1 MTKYKLGEIILKIMD
16 FRGKTPKK
24 LGMNWTENNRDILA
38 ISAKN
43 VKNGKLINLDKAHY
57 GNEELYKKWM
67 KEGDIKKG
75 DLLLTSEAPLG
86 ESFLVS
92 KPFKAI
98 ISQRIFLL
106 RPNPEII
113 DSWYFYLLS
122 TTSIFKKK
130 LQERATGTTVLGIK
144 QKELL
149 KIEVDIPNLKKQ
161 REIVKKIRPIILKS
175 ELNEK
180 INTNLLRQIKL
191 ISNSYFSYFEVFDG
205 KIPTN
210 WKYFKLTDIANLG
223 TGYSYSSKDLQKN
236 NNMAMATIKN
246 FNRNFGFD
254 SRGYKEIIPI
264 KPIKKEKYANLFDIL
279 VAHTDL
285 TQNADIIGNAEPV
298 LNTGNYEQIIYSMDL
313 VKVTPKDNKISPF
326 LLSLILQGD
335 MFKSHCMKYINGTT
349 VLHLS
354 KQALKDFELPLPKNI
369 SDLNELDE
377 FATKAYKTLSNNIIE
392 NTVLEKIKSTLLNT
406 LF

>member
-1 MTKYKLGEIILKIMD
+1 MTKYKLGEII
-16 FRGKTPKK
+16 
-24 LGMNWTENNRDILA
+24 
-38 ISAKN
+38 
-43 VKNGKLINLDKAHY
+43 
-57 GNEELYKKWM
+57 ELNPR
-67 KEGDIKKG
+67 ESIKKG
-75 DLLLTSEAPLG
+75 NIARKIAMDDLG
-86 ESFLVS
+86 EFKRDIESYSYSEYKGGTKFRNYDTLMARITPCLENGKTSFVNILEENEVAFGSTEYFVFRAKQDIINPYYLYYLVTTD
-92 KPFKAI
+92 KFREVAI
-98 ISQRIFLL
+98 KSMSGTSGRQR
-106 RPNPEII
+106 
-113 DSWYFYLLS
+113 
-122 TTSIFKKK
+122 
-130 LQERATGTTVLGIK
+130 V
-144 QKELL
+144 QKDQILDFS
-149 KIEVDIPNLKKQ
+149 VDLPSLEDQ
-161 REIVKKIRPIILKS
+161 
-175 ELNEK
+175 EK
-180 INTNLLRQIKL
+180 IMKPLKLIDDKISLNTKLNTNLLRQIKL

>member
-1 MTKYKLGEIILKIMD
+1 
-16 FRGKTPKK
+16 
-24 LGMNWTENNRDILA
+24 NN
-38 ISAKN
+38 
-43 VKNGKLINLDKAHY
+43 
-57 GNEELYKKWM
+57 
-67 KEGDIKKG
+67 
-75 DLLLTSEAPLG
+75 
-86 ESFLVS
+86 
-92 KPFKAI
+92 
-98 ISQRIFLL
+98 
-106 RPNPEII
+106 
-113 DSWYFYLLS
+113 
-122 TTSIFKKK
+122 
-130 LQERATGTTVLGIK
+130 
-144 QKELL
+144 
-149 KIEVDIPNLKKQ
+149 
-161 REIVKKIRPIILKS
+161 
-175 ELNEK
+175 K

-210 WKYFKLTDIANLG
+210 WKYLKLTDIANLG

>member
-1 MTKYKLGEIILKIMD
+1 MI
-16 FRGKTPKK
+16 
-24 LGMNWTENNRDILA
+24 
-38 ISAKN
+38 
-43 VKNGKLINLDKAHY
+43 
-57 GNEELYKKWM
+57 
-67 KEGDIKKG
+67 
-75 DLLLTSEAPLG
+75 
-86 ESFLVS
+86 
-92 KPFKAI
+92 
-98 ISQRIFLL
+98 
-106 RPNPEII
+106 
-113 DSWYFYLLS
+113 
-122 TTSIFKKK
+122 
-130 LQERATGTTVLGIK
+130 VL
-144 QKELL
+144 
-149 KIEVDIPNLKKQ
+149 
-161 REIVKKIRPIILKS
+161 
-175 ELNEK
+175 
-180 INTNLLRQIKL
+180 NTNLLRQIKL
-191 ISNSYFSYFEVFDG
+191 ISNSYFSYFDVFDG
-205 KIPTN
+205 QIPTN
-210 WKYFKLTDIANLG
+210 WKYLKLTDIANLG

-254 SRGYKEIIPI
+254 SRGYKEIIPS

-298 LNTGNYEQIIYSMDL
+298 LNTGNYKQIIYSMDL

-335 MFKSHCMKYINGTT
+335 MFKSHCMKYVNGTT

-369 SDLNELDE
+369 SALNELDE
-377 FATKAYKTLSNNIIE
+377 FATKTYKTLSNNIIE

>member
-86 ESFLVS
+86 ESFLIS

-180 INTNLLRQIKL
+180 INTNLEEINKL
-191 ISNSYFSYFEVFDG
+191 YFSNIFKNTTNFIKASDIAEIKIG
-205 KIPTN
+205 KTPPRKEKKWFSSEKGQIWVSIKDMSSSGSFILDSSEYLINNATN
-210 WKYFKLTDIANLG
+210 NFNIQKVSKNTVILSFKLTIGRVKITEQDMFTNEAIAQFKNAKLPFQFLYTYLKSFPYETLG
-223 TGYSYSSKDLQKN
+223 STSSIAKSINSKIVKSIPILHPEKYELDN
-236 NNMAMATIKN
+236 YMSFAESI
-246 FNRNFGFD
+246 F
-254 SRGYKEIIPI
+254 KEIELHQLEN
-264 KPIKKEKYANLFDIL
+264 KK
-279 VAHTDL
+279 
-285 TQNADIIGNAEPV
+285 
-298 LNTGNYEQIIYSMDL
+298 
-313 VKVTPKDNKISPF
+313 
-326 LLSLILQGD
+326 LLSIKDEL
-335 MFKSHCMKYINGTT
+335 
-349 VLHLS
+349 LHR
-354 KQALKDFELPLPKNI
+354 FFN
-369 SDLNELDE
+369 
-377 FATKAYKTLSNNIIE
+377 
-392 NTVLEKIKSTLLNT
+392 
-406 LF
+406 

>member
-1 MTKYKLGEIILKIMD
+1 MKDIAKI
-16 FRGKTPKK
+16 
-24 LGMNWTENNRDILA
+24 
-38 ISAKN
+38 
-43 VKNGKLINLDKAHY
+43 KNGKKTILEDVGVKVYGSNGVIGFSKDSNAPRNSIIIGRVGANTGSVFFSDEEHWVTDNAISVVPNNKINPIYL
-57 GNEELYKKWM
+57 
-67 KEGDIKKG
+67 
-75 DLLLTSEAPLG
+75 
-86 ESFLVS
+86 
-92 KPFKAI
+92 
-98 ISQRIFLL
+98 
-106 RPNPEII
+106 
-113 DSWYFYLLS
+113 FYLL
-122 TTSIFKKK
+122 KQKK
-130 LQERATGTTVLGIK
+130 LNRLAEGSAQPLVN
-144 QKELL
+144 QKILNSFLIDIPSLEIQNKIADKLYKIDK
-149 KIEVDIPNLKKQ
+149 KIEIN
-161 REIVKKIRPIILKS
+161 
-175 ELNEK
+175 NK